1 MKLSELKNIVR
12 GEWVGD
18 DAEFTRVVIDSRIVQ
33 AGDCF
38 FAIKGEFF
46 DGHDFIASVEEKN
59 AAVVIV
65 DREIQTRIPQIRVA
79 NTHQALKV
87 LAQFYR
93 ENTAIPVAAITGS
106 CGKTTV
112 RALLENILKQQHAV
126 FASQKSFNNDIGLPL
141 TLLQLKPSHDVIVL
155 EIGTNHPGEIA
166 ALTAIAKPTVAA
178 VTLAAPVHIAHFETV
193 EAIAREKGALFEGL
207 ASDGIAVMN
216 ADDLYADLWKT
227 LAGDR
232 RVITFG
238 RNKKSDVMARD
249 VEFNVAGQA
258 TFNLLFSDQSVKVTL
273 PLLGEHNVMNALC
286 ASAMALALNVPLE
299 EIKIGLET
307 AQPEYG
313 RLIEKKGLFGATVID
328 DSYNANPL
336 SVKAAITLLLHRSS
350 HSILVLGD
358 MGELGDQADFFHSD
372 IGRFAKSAGL
382 EKIFCYGKYSIK
394 TAHAFGKNAQHFE
407 NHQALIDA
415 LKKSLTSDTTVLVKG
430 SRSMQ
435 MEKVVEALIS
445 VSE

>member
-1 MKLSELKNIVR
+1 
-12 GEWVGD
+12 
-18 DAEFTRVVIDSRIVQ
+18 
-33 AGDCF
+33 
-38 FAIKGEFF
+38 
-46 DGHDFIASVEEKN
+46 
-59 AAVVIV
+59 
-65 DREIQTRIPQIRVA
+65 
-79 NTHQALKV
+79 V

-126 FASQKSFNNDIGLPL
+126 LASQKSFNNDIGLPL

-445 VSE
+445 ISE